1 MRLLFLLLSLILA
14 FSWAEDADSSR
25 WHERVKT
32 REDLASLSRRRRF
45 SHTDSMPYSEHR
57 ERIREHMLRRKY
69 GHSAEA
75 LQRMKLDSL
84 SESKL
89 SAMERAGIDDR
100 HIPRKLRR
108 YLEHKRSRM
117 NKM

>member
-14 FSWAEDADSSR
+14 LSWAEDADSSR

-45 SHTDSMPYSEHR
+45 SHADSMPYLERR
-57 ERIREHMLRRKY
+57 ERIREYMLRRKH
-69 GHSAEA
+69 GDSAKA
-75 LQRMKLDSL
+75 LSEMKLDSL
-84 SESKL
+84 TEKKL
-89 SAMERAGIDDR
+89 STMERAGIDER